1 MFHLQ
6 IYAKPTTL
14 KNLPPHQ
21 QKLETHEA
29 IIYVAVVLNKLN
41 SLKITQIMIF

>member
-21 QKLETHEA
+21 QKLVTHEA
-29 IIYVAVVLNKLN
+29 IYVAVVLNKLN